1 MPENGLEAE
10 YAHVPRLTAG
20 SPESVEHLTEHGF
33 VVIKDALTRDQAD
46 HALDL
51 TWQYLECLGTGIR
64 RDDPATWGD
73 DRWPVAVH
81 GGIIPSQGIG
91 HSEAQWF
98 IRSVPAIK
106 QAFAA
111 VWGDDD
117 LLTSFDGM
125 ALWRPT
131 SINPEWRTNR
141 GGSWL
146 HIDQHPIGRPGF
158 HCVQGLVSLLPTS
171 PETGGNV
178 IIPGSHTR
186 FESIPERY
194 TERLARIH
202 PSIDHFRYPADDPQ
216 LLETPPI
223 MPHLEAGDLL
233 LWDSR
238 TIHCSSPALMEQT
251 VTDSSG
257 LETSAQLL
265 RAVSLVCFM
274 PRAKSNPEVI
284 AQRKAAV
291 VDRTST
297 TNWSDRFINADQFPQ
312 VLAAADPGYEL
323 PPVPDLDDYQRA
335 LVG

>member
-1 MPENGLEAE
+1 MLENGLEATYE
-10 YAHVPRLTAG
+10 HVPRFTSG
-20 SPESVEHLTEHGF
+20 SSDSVEYLSEHGY
-33 VVIKDALTRDQAD
+33 VVIANALSDAQAA
-46 HALDL
+46 HAIDL
-51 TWQYLECLGTGIR
+51 TWQYLESLGTGIR
-64 RDDPATWGD
+64 RDDTSTWGD

-98 IRSVPAIK
+98 IRSVPAVK
-106 QAFAA
+106 DAFAA

-131 SINPEWRTNR
+131 AINPEWRTNR

-178 IIPGSHTR
+178 MIPGSHKR
-186 FESIPERY
+186 FASIPDDY
-194 TERLARIH
+194 TDRLARIH
-202 PSIDHFRYPADDPQ
+202 SSIDHFRYPADDPQ
-216 LLETPPI
+216 LAETPPI
-223 MPHLEAGDLL
+223 MAHLEAGDLL

-238 TIHCSSPALMEQT
+238 TIHCSSPALVEPAA
-251 VTDSSG
+251 SG
-257 LETSAQLL
+257 QAGGPDQAQLL
-265 RAVSLVCFM
+265 RAVSLICFM
-274 PRAKSNPEVI
+274 PRARSNPEVI
-284 AQRKAAV
+284 AQRKDAV
-291 VDRTST
+291 QNRTST

-312 VLAAADPGYEL
+312 VLAAP
-323 PPVPDLDDYQRA
+323 DDYQQA